1 MRDILV
7 TLIVFGSLPFILR
20 RPYYGV
26 IMWVWLSVMNPHTQ
40 SWGFATSFPFAAV
53 IAGTTLFGM
62 LFTKDPKSLPMNAF
76 TWFLMLFVAWTSMT
90 TLMAFYPEE
99 SFGMWKRVMKILL
112 MTFVA
117 MMLIKS
123 KKQIMEYIWILV
135 ISLGFYG
142 VKGGIFTVRGG
153 GADMVWGPENTFIG
167 GNNEI
172 ALALVV
178 IIPMMRYVQ
187 MVSTNRWVKHAMTAS
202 MILCAL
208 AALGSYSRGAF
219 VAIAAMSVFLWLKS
233 AQKLRIGLVLVILF
247 PLMLAFMPA
256 RWTERMDTI
265 QTYDVDASAM
275 GRINAWRMATNLAND
290 RPLTGGGF
298 EIYDPVTFGRY
309 APNPKDIHAAH
320 SIYFQ
325 ALGEHGYIGLL
336 IYLALGF
343 ITWRNGTWIG
353 RNTAG
358 REHLLWAKQLA
369 LMTQVSLIGFAVG
382 GAFLSLLYFDVPYY
396 LMVAMEVTRVLVEK
410 EIKPVRIGAGRA
422 AVTTATTLQGAPA
435 RLTSALPTSG
445 LPTSITRH
453 RDTSSGA
460 LQ

>member
-40 SWGFATSFPFAAV
+40 GWGFATSFPFAAV
-53 IAGTTLFGM
+53 VAGTTLLGM
-62 LFTKDPKSLPMNAF
+62 LFTKDPKSLPMTAF
-76 TWFLMLFVAWTSMT
+76 TWFLLLFAVWTTMT
-90 TLMAFYPEE
+90 TVMAFYPEE

-117 MMLIKS
+117 LMLIKS
-123 KKQIMEYIWILV
+123 KKQIMEYIWILT

-142 VKGGIFTVRGG
+142 IKGGIFTIRGG
-153 GADMVWGPENTFIG
+153 GTGMVWGPDNTFIG

-178 IIPMMRYVQ
+178 IIPMMRYLQ
-187 MVSTNRWVKHAMTAS
+187 LVSTNRWVKHAMTAS
-202 MILCAL
+202 MVLCAL
-208 AALGSYSRGAF
+208 AALGSYSRGAL
-219 VAIAAMSVFLWLKS
+219 VAIAAMSAFLWLKS
-233 AQKLRIGLVLVILF
+233 PQKLRIGLALVILF

-275 GRINAWRMATNLAND
+275 GRINAWKMAANLAND

-298 EIYDPVTFGRY
+298 EIYEPVTFARY

-325 ALGEHGYIGLL
+325 ALGEHGYVGLL

-343 ITWRNGTWIG
+343 ITWRNGGWIT
-353 RNTAG
+353 RNTVG
-358 REHLLWAKQLA
+358 REDLLWAKQLA
-369 LMTQVSLIGFAVG
+369 LMIQVSLIGFAVG

-396 LMVAMEVTRVLVEK
+396 LMVAMVVTRILVEK
-410 EIKPVRIGAGRA
+410 AIKPVPAAIARGGNGRGAGLRGTPA
-422 AVTTATTLQGAPA
+422 FPTPLARQQGNRP
-435 RLTSALPTSG
+435 
-445 LPTSITRH
+445 
-453 RDTSSGA
+453 GA
-460 LQ
+460 LR